1 MLCATPI
8 VGDIAGSDVFSCLLS
23 FSLSLSAKTRLAG
36 LESLRQAF
44 SSRLLYDFLTERR
57 LTVSDCL
64 ERSLKKGK
72 LMSKFCLPSSARAE
86 NAQSCISKAKTKTKS
101 TTCSF

>member
-1 MLCATPI
+1 MMSQKNLDA
-8 VGDIAGSDVFSCLLS
+8 LS
-23 FSLSLSAKTRLAG
+23 FFFFVFCPIFSAKTRLAG

-44 SSRLLYDFLTERR
+44 SLKVLYDFLTERR

-72 LMSKFCLPSSARAE
+72 MKQMSDTE
-86 NAQSCISKAKTKTKS
+86 NIPADSLKAHG
-101 TTCSF
+101 FILF